1 MLINTNNMVSITE
14 ANKNFSQV
22 ARLVDE
28 KDSAIIMKNNT
39 PRYIVIEFSQLEKY
53 QTATNEEVASL
64 SSRLIAENLA
74 AYKVLAK

>member
-28 KDSAIIMKNNT
+28 KGSAIIMKNNT